1 MISLKN
7 MKVGAKI
14 GGGFGLVLLLLAAA
28 SLLAAAGINGIVDNA
43 REVIA
48 GNQLDGSLAQKEI
61 DHLDWAAK
69 VGSFLSDPEVGEL
82 TVQLDPKKC
91 AFGQWYYGDGRQ
103 KAERLAPSLAPLLAA
118 IEEPHAL
125 LHQSAAR
132 VKEVFRQPHP
142 GLLARLSGILVRHL
156 EWANTVC
163 RKLNALCLGAAGQG
177 GGPGFALGVE
187 LDPQKCALGQFL
199 RSTEVQAMRQR
210 FPEFDQA
217 MAAVADPHQ
226 RLHASA
232 AQIQDLTRRGLMD
245 QASRVYQSQTLP
257 ALVEVRRFL
266 DQAIEAEQSLQN
278 AANEALAIYARQTQP
293 NLTKV
298 QALLNDIRAEAKVH
312 ILSDE
317 AMLDQAMTTR
327 LTVLIIAVAALL
339 LGCGLAV
346 LLTRAITTPLGAAL
360 AAINRAAAGDF
371 TLRLSQAETERGDEL
386 GLMLR
391 SLQTMSDRLADTVR
405 QVIQATHTV
414 ASAANQIS
422 QGNQDL
428 SERTQ
433 QQAAGIEETASSL
446 EEMTSSVKQNAGNS
460 AAAAKLAA
468 TTAQMA
474 QEGGRVLERTV
485 EAMAD
490 VSQSSRKIADII
502 NVVNDIAFQTNLL
515 ALNAAVEA
523 ARAGE
528 AGRGFA
534 VVAGEVRNL
543 AGRSAAAAKEIQTLI
558 SDSVGKVR
566 HGNELVADS
575 GKILGEIIEN
585 VERVANTIGEISAA
599 SQEQAQGIDEVNK
612 AVTIMDQAVQQNAAL
627 VEEAAA
633 ASENQAAAAEE
644 LRQQMAQFKVD

>member
-1 MISLKN
+1 MVSLKN
-7 MKVGAKI
+7 LKVGAKI

-43 REVIA
+43 HEVIA
-48 GNQLDGSLAQKEI
+48 GNQLDGNLAQKEI

-69 VGSFLSDPEVGEL
+69 VGAFLNDAEITEL
-82 TVQLDPKKC
+82 DVQLDPKKC
-91 AFGQWYYGDGRQ
+91 AFGQWYYGPGRQ
-103 KAERLAPSLAPLLAA
+103 DAERMAPSLAPLLAA
-118 IEEPHAL
+118 IEEPHTL

-132 VKEVFRQPHP
+132 IKDVFRQHHP

-163 RKLNALCLGAAGQG
+163 RKLNALCLGAGGQG
-177 GGPGFALGVE
+177 GGPDFALGVE

-217 MAAVADPHQ
+217 MVAVDDPHR

-232 AQIQDLTRRGLMD
+232 AQIQDLVRRGLMD

-257 ALVEVRRFL
+257 ALADVRRFL
-266 DQAIEAEQSLQN
+266 DQAIEAEQALQN
-278 AANEALAIYARQTQP
+278 SANEALAVYARHTQP

-298 QALLNDIRAEAKVH
+298 QNLLHKIRDEAKAN

-317 AMLDQAMTTR
+317 AMIDQAMTTR
-327 LTVLIIAVAALL
+327 MTVLIIAVAALMA
-339 LGCGLAV
+339 GMVLAV
-346 LLTRAITTPLGAAL
+346 VLTRAITTPLGAAL

-371 TLRLSQAETERGDEL
+371 TLRLSRAETERGDEL

-391 SLQTMSDRLADTVR
+391 SVQTMSDRLADTVR

-468 TTAQMA
+468 TTAKMA

-543 AGRSAAAAKEIQTLI
+543 AGRSSSAAKEIQALI
-558 SDSVGKVR
+558 SDSVGKVQ
-566 HGNELVADS
+566 HGNDLVAES
-575 GKILGEIIEN
+575 GKILGEIIGN